1 MYYLC
6 EPLGNGQFR
15 RHHLT
20 CGVLYWNQIFHTC
33 VFSKPAKAQCEEGT
47 ISVIIQPTTP
57 VADCPYEP
65 YPGDSSK
72 FWISGDE
79 NSLMTCVEGM
89 QFFNNDDLCDCLPVT
104 Q

>member
-1 MYYLC
+1 M
-6 EPLGNGQFR
+6 GI
-15 RHHLT
+15 T
-20 CGVLYWNQIFHTC
+20 ASKVLL
-33 VFSKPAKAQCEEGT
+33 VFSFINKHYSRFPEEKNVELT
-47 ISVIIQPTTP
+47 YVPLTVF

-104 Q
+104 QCK